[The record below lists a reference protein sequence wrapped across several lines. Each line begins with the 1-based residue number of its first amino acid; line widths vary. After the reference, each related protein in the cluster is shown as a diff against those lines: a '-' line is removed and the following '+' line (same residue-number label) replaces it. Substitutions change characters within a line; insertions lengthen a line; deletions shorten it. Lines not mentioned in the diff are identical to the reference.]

1 MIETDRLCKN
11 FDGKPAVI
19 DLTLTIPA
27 GEFFCFLGPNG
38 AGKTT
43 TIKMLTGLL
52 TPTEGVA
59 RVCGHDLQRD
69 PVAAKR
75 RIGYIPDRPYLYE
88 KLSGREF
95 MRFTSDLFTIPRERC
110 DELTERYFTLFRLQE
125 AADQFIENY
134 SHGMRQ
140 KLVLAA
146 QLMHEPPVL
155 IVDEPM
161 VGLDPQSARTI
172 KRLLRQQAD
181 DGRTIFLSTHTLS
194 VAEELADRIGVIHHG
209 RLLFIGAISELR
221 GRLAADGNL
230 EDLFLRLTEEEQV
243 AAPPDGSTTEKNAS

>member
-1 MIETDRLCKN
+1 MIETIQLCKKY
-11 FDGKPAVI
+11 DQKAAVT
-19 DLTLTIPA
+19 DLNLTIPA

-52 TPTEGVA
+52 TPTAGEA
-59 RVCGHDLQRD
+59 RVCGYDLQRD
-69 PVAAKR
+69 PIEAKR
-75 RIGYIPDRPYLYE
+75 RIGYVPDRPYLYE

-95 MRFTSDLFTIPRERC
+95 MKFTGDLFRIDRQAREER
-110 DELTERYFTLFRLQE
+110 TEHYFKLFRLRE

-146 QLMHEPPVL
+146 QMMHEPSVL

-172 KRLLRQQAD
+172 KRLLRQQAEE
-181 DGRTIFLSTHTLS
+181 GRTIFLSTHTLS

-209 RLLFIGAISELR
+209 RLLFIGSIAQLR
-221 GRLAADGNL
+221 ARLAADGNL
-230 EDLFLRLTEEEQV
+230 EDLFLRLTEEEELVEPGV
-243 AAPPDGSTTEKNAS
+243 AREATP

>member
-1 MIETDRLCKN
+1 MIETVNLRKAYNQTL
-11 FDGKPAVI
+11 AV
-19 DLTLTIPA
+19 DSLNLVIPE

-52 TPTEGVA
+52 RPTSGIA
-59 RVCGHDLQRD
+59 RVAGHDLQLE

-75 RIGYIPDRPYLYE
+75 QIGYVPDRPYLYE
-88 KLSGREF
+88 KLTGREF
-95 MRFTSDLFTIPRERC
+95 MKFTGELFGIDRRRRE
-110 DELTERYFTLFRLQE
+110 EATERYFSLFRLLDV
-125 AADQFIENY
+125 ADQFIENY

-146 QLMHEPPVL
+146 QLMHEPRAL

-172 KRLLRQQAD
+172 KQLLREQAAE
-181 DGRTIFLSTHTLS
+181 GRAVFLSTHTLS

-209 RLLFIGAISELR
+209 RLLFVGTISELR
-221 GRLAADGNL
+221 ARLASDGNL
-230 EDLFLRLTEEEQV
+230 EDLFLRLTEERDESPAASEV
-243 AAPPDGSTTEKNAS
+243 AP